1 MEARKKK
8 RNRNKVSFIVIFMFI
23 FNINIAS
30 AQTQILSISARE
42 DKDSL
47 LMIIENKSKVD
58 TVLFSLY
65 EQIKIKKKWVTSNYD
80 LFCDVNNPNT
90 SIFIIYPNQKIDLRA
105 MKSNVIYTDEKIG
118 KCKFLS
124 MKSKRMLLVGN
135 IKGSGTSI
143 SIHSDAW

>member
-90 SIFIIYPNQKIDLRA
+90 SIFVTIQRYPIYKCIP
-105 MKSNVIYTDEKIG
+105 IYQTLNK
-118 KCKFLS
+118 
-124 MKSKRMLLVGN
+124 
-135 IKGSGTSI
+135 
-143 SIHSDAW
+143 A

>member
-8 RNRNKVSFIVIFMFI
+8 RNWNKVSFIVIFMFI

-30 AQTQILSISARE
+30 AQTQMLSISARE

-47 LMIIENKSKVD
+47 LIIIENKSKVD

-90 SIFIIYPNQKIDLRA
+90 SIFRIFPNQKINLKA

-118 KCKFLS
+118 RCKFLGI
-124 MKSKRMLLVGN
+124 KSKRVLLVGN

-143 SIHSDAW
+143 SVHSDAW

>member
-30 AQTQILSISARE
+30 AQTQMLSISARE

-65 EQIKIKKKWVTSNYD
+65 EQIKKKWVTSNYD

-124 MKSKRMLLVGN
+124 MKSKRVLLGGN

>member
-1 MEARKKK
+1 
-8 RNRNKVSFIVIFMFI
+8 MFI

-65 EQIKIKKKWVTSNYD
+65 EQIKIKK
-80 LFCDVNNPNT
+80 
-90 SIFIIYPNQKIDLRA
+90 
-105 MKSNVIYTDEKIG
+105 
-118 KCKFLS
+118 
-124 MKSKRMLLVGN
+124 
-135 IKGSGTSI
+135 SG
-143 SIHSDAW
+143 